1 MRESIEDDSGM
12 IAKLSEEVAALRNI
26 LVRSLDQINNMYKE
40 LDELRTE
47 NLTLSHH
54 LRHSAAVAA
63 EIRGILEGKD

>member
-26 LVRSLDQINNMYKE
+26 LVRSLDQINRMYKE
-40 LDELRTE
+40 IDALREE
-47 NLTLSHH
+47 NTTLRYSI
-54 LRHSAAVAA
+54 RHSAVMAS